1 MHSFAYEFD
10 GRGCYFMN
18 LALER
23 SEPYRFRLR
32 TEFLWQ
38 SVKGV
43 TPKRQLSTRKL
54 RMNPEAL
61 LAIVRVPGLHI

>member
-32 TEFLWQ
+32 TEFL
-38 SVKGV
+38 
-43 TPKRQLSTRKL
+43 
-54 RMNPEAL
+54 
-61 LAIVRVPGLHI
+61 